1 MFILQFQYLNFPE
14 FPNSLLVHSEVH
26 KEALKKKKGLSK
38 RLEFSCN
45 N

>member
-26 KEALKKKKGLSK
+26 KEALKKKKKKPLK
-38 RLEFSCN
+38 EA
-45 N
+45 